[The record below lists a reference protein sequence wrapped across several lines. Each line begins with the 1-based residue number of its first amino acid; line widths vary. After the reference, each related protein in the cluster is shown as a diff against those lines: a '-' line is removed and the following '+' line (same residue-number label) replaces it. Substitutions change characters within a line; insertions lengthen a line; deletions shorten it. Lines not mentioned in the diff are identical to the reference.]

1 MQRCILIGA
10 GDCNVQKIETK
21 PEDFVIA
28 VDGGYDTCRKY
39 DIVPD
44 LIVGD
49 FDSVQESDM
58 PQIVEIAKIAP
69 DHVVLLPTEKDDT
82 DMLAAIRIGLLE
94 GCQEFRIYGGMGGRL
109 EHTLANLQCLI
120 YLKQC
125 SAVGYLMDD
134 KTTAFVMQNET
145 VWFKPEAKGFLSLFS
160 LGEKASGVTIRNLK
174 YEMQSKCLLFLGGIS
189 YFYYLS
195 HIRVGYV
202 FITYMQIDSIIVWC
216 ILTTLIAYLF
226 NKAYFYVVK

>member
-1 MQRCILIGA
+1 M
-10 GDCNVQKIETK
+10 
-21 PEDFVIA
+21 IA

-58 PQIVEIAKIAP
+58 PQIAEIAKIAP
-69 DHVVLLPTEKDDT
+69 DHVVVLPTEKDDT
-82 DMLAAIRIGLLE
+82 DMLAAIRIGLGE

-145 VWFKPEAKGFLSLFS
+145 VWFKPEAKGFLSLS
-160 LGEKASGVTIRNLK
+160 DAKLHTISP
-174 YEMQSKCLLFLGGIS
+174 YFQTIEALF
-189 YFYYLS
+189 YL
-195 HIRVGYV
+195 
-202 FITYMQIDSIIVWC
+202 
-216 ILTTLIAYLF
+216 
-226 NKAYFYVVK
+226 N